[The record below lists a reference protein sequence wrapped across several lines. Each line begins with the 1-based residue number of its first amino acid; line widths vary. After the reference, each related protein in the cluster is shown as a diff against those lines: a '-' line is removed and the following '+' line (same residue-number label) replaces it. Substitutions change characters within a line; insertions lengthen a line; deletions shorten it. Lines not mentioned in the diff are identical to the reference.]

1 MDIKKELMPQFETE
15 EQETEYWDTHSPL
28 EFVAEPKAQ
37 KVRVRG
43 VKDRPITIRLDSE
56 SRLKLNKLAAER
68 GLGPSTFA
76 RLILTSV
83 IERRE
88 KMPQSLENPTLEEAR
103 AVDTDPVLQEVGKF
117 VVEGDAE
124 GIVPVVKKALASK
137 GPMEIINDGLIAG
150 MNEVS
155 RLWDEGIYFLP
166 QVILAADAMNAGIA
180 LCEEA
185 MGKPMERKGK
195 VLTHTAEGD
204 IHDISQVIA
213 NALFNAGGFEVI
225 NLGCDYPVDTVVAA
239 VKEHKPILVTG
250 TALMTTTMTSFP
262 KIGHM
267 LESAGKNT
275 SFLSTLLAISGTQ
288 VITPEDSDYEKL
300 ESIVG
305 RKAK

>member
-1 MDIKKELMPQFETE
+1 MGINKESMPKFETE
-15 EQETEYWDTHSPL
+15 EQEAEYWDTHSPL
-28 EFVAEPKAQ
+28 DIEAEPKAQ
-37 KVRVRG
+37 KVRLRG
-43 VKDRPITIRLDSE
+43 AKDRPITIRLDSE

-88 KMPQSLENPTLEEAR
+88 KMPQSLDNPTLEETRTVETA
-103 AVDTDPVLQEVGKF
+103 PVLQEVGKF
-117 VVEGDAE
+117 VVEGDVE
-124 GIVPVVKKALASK
+124 GIVPVVKKALESK
-137 GPMEIINDGLIAG
+137 GPMEVINDGLITG
-150 MNEVS
+150 MNEVK

-185 MGKPMERKGK
+185 MGKPMDRKGK
-195 VLTHTAEGD
+195 VVTHNAEGD
-204 IHDISQVIA
+204 IHDISRVVA

-225 NLGCDYPVDTVVAA
+225 NLGYDYPVDTVVAA

-262 KIGHM
+262 KIDHM
-267 LESAGKNT
+267 LESAGINT
-275 SFLSTLLAISGTQ
+275 PCLSALLAIAGAQ

-300 ESIVG
+300 KSIVG

>member
-1 MDIKKELMPQFETE
+1 LRKEGGGKMDIKKELMPQFETE

-195 VLTHTAEGD
+195 VLTHTAEG
-204 IHDISQVIA
+204 
-213 NALFNAGGFEVI
+213 
-225 NLGCDYPVDTVVAA
+225 YPVDTVVAA